1 MTSAEHRRTFALSA
15 PYARLF
21 LGAIAIVLTAVEFTP
36 LFLGR
41 SLPELTFLSV
51 HVGATTAIVYLIIGW
66 KKRRTA
72 DDAVPLADIVLAAL
86 ALACAVYFALQGV
99 RVAERI
105 EGVDPVYRLDY
116 VFGILLIALLVEAS
130 RRVAGIVLMVLTLL
144 FIAYVFLGP
153 YLPGSLAHRGMNVMR
168 FIDLQVLSTQAIF
181 GTPISASAHMVFYF
195 VIVGAFLERSG
206 AGQLFVNL
214 AYCVTGRAWGG
225 AAKASVVSSGLFGTV
240 SGSAVANVL
249 VDGIITIPLMKRTG
263 FKGAFAGA
271 IEATASPGGQLAPP
285 VMGAAAF
292 ILADIVGVSYAS
304 VAYAAIVPALLYYA
318 SLYVLVDSYSRRMG
332 LGPNPA
338 LPVAESFRGLRER
351 WHILLP
357 LALMIYLLT
366 SQYSL
371 MRVGAVTL
379 AAIVILSWARKSTR
393 MNLKAIYDGIV
404 NGARGAAEVAIPSAV
419 AGIIVGVLVNT
430 GMALHLERWLLDTA
444 GDSLMIS
451 LIGVM
456 LLTLIFGMGMPTS
469 AAYLVAAVLVGPA
482 LQGLGIPALAAHLF
496 IFYFAVLSMVT
507 PPVALAAYAAAGIS
521 GANLWT
527 TGLIAF
533 TIAIPGFLI
542 PFAFVFDQGLLLQ
555 GDLLH
560 IARVVTTATIG
571 VVAFSAATGGY
582 AFGPLGWPMRIALFC
597 FSPLLIDPNP
607 TTDLI
612 GGTGVALVLAYQVWR
627 YKFAGQAKA
636 SASQTRS

>member
-1 MTSAEHRRTFALSA
+1 MTVSATH
-15 PYARLF
+15 ARLF
-21 LGAIAIVLTAVEFTP
+21 VGVIALALTAVEFAP

-41 SLPELTFLSV
+41 SIYEITFLGI
-51 HVGATTAIVYLIIGW
+51 HVGAATAITFLFIGW
-66 KKRRTA
+66 KARRKA
-72 DDAVPLADIVLAAL
+72 EDAVSLIDVLLAVLAL
-86 ALACAVYFALQGV
+86 GCAVYFAFQGY
-99 RVAERI
+99 RVSERI
-105 EGVDPVYRLDY
+105 EGVDPVYFLDH
-116 VFGILLIALLVEAS
+116 VFGIVLILLLLEAS
-130 RRVAGIVLMVLTLL
+130 RRVAGTVLMVLAAL

-153 YLPGSLAHRGMNVMR
+153 YLPGALAHRGMSLMR
-168 FIDLQVLSTQAIF
+168 FIDLQVLSTQGIF

-225 AAKASVVSSGLFGTV
+225 AAKASIVSSGLFGTV

-271 IEATASPGGQLAPP
+271 IEATASTGGQLAPP

-292 ILADIVGVSYAS
+292 ILADIVGISYAS
-304 VAYAAIVPALLYYA
+304 VAYAAIVPAILYYA
-318 SLYVLVDSYSRRMG
+318 SLYLLVDSYSRRMG
-332 LGPNPA
+332 LGPSAA
-338 LPVAESFRGLRER
+338 LPVAESFAGLRAR

-366 SQYSL
+366 AQYSL
-371 MRVGAVTL
+371 MRVGAVSL
-379 AAIVILSWARKSTR
+379 VAIVILSWARASTR
-393 MNLKAIYDGIV
+393 MNLVAIYEAIV

-419 AGIIVGVLVNT
+419 AGIIVGVLVQT
-430 GMALHLERWLLDTA
+430 GMALHLERWLLDVA
-444 GDSLMIS
+444 GNSLMIS
-451 LIGVM
+451 LIGAM
-456 LLTLIFGMGMPTS
+456 ILTLIFGMGMPTS

-482 LQGLGIPALAAHLF
+482 LQGLGIPALPAHLF

-527 TGLIAF
+527 TGLVAF
-533 TIAIPGFLI
+533 LIAIPGFLI

-555 GDLLH
+555 GDPLH
-560 IARVVTTATIG
+560 VAHVVATAAIG
-571 VVAFSAATGGY
+571 VLGFSAATGGY
-582 AFGPLGWPMRIALFC
+582 AFGPLAWPVRIALFC
-597 FSPLLIDPNP
+597 FSPLLIDPDT

-612 GGTGVALVLAYQVWR
+612 GGAGMALVFGYQIWR
-627 YKFAGQAKA
+627 YKLRGPVNVSTAP
-636 SASQTRS
+636 TRT

>member
-1 MTSAEHRRTFALSA
+1 MSPAAPKQAFAVSAAN
-15 PYARLF
+15 ARLL
-21 LGAIAIVLTAVEFTP
+21 LGVIALALTAVEFTP

-41 SLPELTFLSV
+41 SLYEITFLSV
-51 HVGATTAIVYLIIGW
+51 HVGATTAISYLIIGW
-66 KKRRTA
+66 KARRKA
-72 DDAVPLADIVLAAL
+72 DDAVPLVDIVLALL
-86 ALACAVYFALQGV
+86 ALVCAAYFAFQGT
-99 RVAERI
+99 RITERI
-105 EGVDPVYRLDY
+105 EGVDPVHTLDY
-116 VFGILLIALLVEAS
+116 VFGIMLIALLVEAS
-130 RRVAGIVLMVLTLL
+130 RRVAGLVLMIIVLL
-144 FIAYVFLGP
+144 FIGYVFLGP
-153 YLPGSLAHRGMNVMR
+153 YLPGSLAHRGMNLMR

-225 AAKASVVSSGLFGTV
+225 AAKASVVSSGLFGMV

-263 FKGAFAGA
+263 FKAAFAGA
-271 IEATASPGGQLAPP
+271 VEATASTGGQLAPP

-292 ILADIVGVSYAS
+292 ILADIIGVSYAS
-304 VAYAAIVPALLYYA
+304 VAYAAIVPAILYYA
-318 SLYVLVDSYSRRMG
+318 SLYVLVDSYSRRAG
-332 LGPNPA
+332 LGPSPA
-338 LPVAESFRGLRER
+338 LPIAESFAGLRER

-357 LALMIYLLT
+357 LALMIYLIT
-366 SQYSL
+366 AHYSL

-379 AAIVILSWARKSTR
+379 VAIVILSWTRASTR
-393 MNLKAIYDGIV
+393 MNLVAIYEAIV
-404 NGARGAAEVAIPSAV
+404 NGARAAAEVAIPSAV
-419 AGIIVGVLVNT
+419 AGIIVGVLVHT
-430 GMALHLERWLLDTA
+430 GMALHLERWLLDIA
-444 GDSLMIS
+444 GNSLMIS
-451 LIGVM
+451 LVGVM

-482 LQGLGIPALAAHLF
+482 LQHLGIPALAAHLF

-527 TGLIAF
+527 TGLVAFLIAL
-533 TIAIPGFLI
+533 PGFLI

-555 GDLLH
+555 GDPLH
-560 IARVVTTATIG
+560 IAHVVTTAMIG
-571 VVAFSAATGGY
+571 VFGLSAATGGY
-582 AFGPLGWPMRIALFC
+582 AFGPLSWPARVALYC
-597 FSPLLIDPNP
+597 FSPLLIDPNT

-612 GGTGVALVLAYQVWR
+612 GAAGLALVLGYQVWR
-627 YKFAGQAKA
+627 YNFRGQAKA
-636 SASQTRS
+636 PAASAKT

>member
-1 MTSAEHRRTFALSA
+1 MALSA
-15 PYARLF
+15 TRSRLL
-21 LGAIAIVLTAVEFTP
+21 LGLVALALAATEFTP

-41 SLPELTFLSV
+41 ALYEITFLGI
-51 HVGATTAIVYLIIGW
+51 HVGAATAITFLTIGF
-66 KKRRTA
+66 KARRKET
-72 DDAVPLADIVLAAL
+72 DSLPLSDLVLSLLAV
-86 ALACAVYFALQGV
+86 ACAVYFAFQGY
-99 RVAERI
+99 RVSERI
-105 EGVDPVYRLDY
+105 EGVDPVYFFDH
-116 VFGILLIALLVEAS
+116 VFGILLILLLLEAS
-130 RRVAGIVLMVLTLL
+130 RRVAGTVLMVLGAL

-153 YLPGSLAHRGMNVMR
+153 YLPGSLAHRGMSFMR
-168 FIDLQVLSTQAIF
+168 FIDLQVLSTQGIF

-206 AGQLFVNL
+206 AGHLFVNL

-263 FKGAFAGA
+263 FNAALAGA
-271 IEATASPGGQLAPP
+271 IEATASTGGQLAPP

-292 ILADIVGVSYAS
+292 ILADIVGISYAS
-304 VAYAAIVPALLYYA
+304 VAYAAIVPALLYYL

-338 LPVAESFRGLRER
+338 LPVSESFAGFKQR

-357 LALMIYLLT
+357 LGLMIYLLT
-366 SQYSL
+366 AQFSL
-371 MRVGAVTL
+371 MLVGAASLV
-379 AAIVILSWARKSTR
+379 AIVLLSWARASTR
-393 MNLKAIYDGIV
+393 LNLPAIYEAII

-419 AGIIVGVLVNT
+419 AGIIVGVLIQT
-430 GMALHLERWLLDTA
+430 GMALHLERWLLDLA
-444 GDSLMIS
+444 GDSLMAS
-451 LIGVM
+451 LIGAM

-482 LQGLGIPALAAHLF
+482 LQSLGIPALPAHLF

-527 TGLIAF
+527 TGILSF
-533 TIAIPGFLI
+533 MIAIPGFLI
-542 PFAFVFDQGLLLQ
+542 PYAFVFDQGLLLQ
-555 GDLLH
+555 GDPLH
-560 IARVVTTATIG
+560 IAQVVTTATIG
-571 VVAFSAATGGY
+571 VVVFSVAAGGY
-582 AFGPLGWPMRIALFC
+582 AFGPLARPARVALLC
-597 FSPLLIDPNP
+597 FSPLLIAPEP
-607 TTDLI
+607 VTDLV
-612 GGTGVALVLAYQVWR
+612 GGIGVAFVLAYQVWR
-627 YKFAGQAKA
+627 YKLPG
-636 SASQTRS
+636 RSKPSPAPTQS

>member
-1 MTSAEHRRTFALSA
+1 LALPA
-15 PYARLF
+15 PHGRVF
-21 LGAIAIVLTAVEFTP
+21 LGAIAIALTAVEFTP

-51 HVGATTAIVYLIIGW
+51 HVGATTAIAYLVFARDR
-66 KKRRTA
+66 RRTGEDTVA
-72 DDAVPLADIVLAAL
+72 LTDVIFAIL
-86 ALACAVYFALQGV
+86 ALACAAYFALQGT

-105 EGVDPVYRLDY
+105 EGVDPVYALDY
-116 VFGILLIALLVEAS
+116 VFGIALIALLLEAS
-130 RRVAGIVLMVLTLL
+130 RRVAGLVLMALTML

-153 YLPGSLAHRGMNVMR
+153 YLPGSLAHRGMSVMR
-168 FIDLQVLSTQAIF
+168 FVDLQVLSTQAIF

-206 AGQLFVNL
+206 AGKLFVDL

-225 AAKASVVSSGLFGTV
+225 AAKASVVSSALFGTV

-263 FKGAFAGA
+263 FNASLAGA
-271 IEATASPGGQLAPP
+271 IEATASTGGQLAPP

-304 VAYAAIVPALLYYA
+304 VAFAAIVPAILYYL
-318 SLYVLVDSYSRRMG
+318 SLYVVVDSHSRRMG
-332 LGPNPA
+332 LGPNAA
-338 LPVAESFRGLRER
+338 LPVAEAFAGFRER

-357 LALMIYLLT
+357 LGLMIYLLT
-366 SQYSL
+366 AQYSL
-371 MRVGAVTL
+371 MRVGAISLV
-379 AAIVILSWARKSTR
+379 AIVILSWARRSTR
-393 MNLKAIYDGIV
+393 MTLRGIYEGVV

-430 GMALHLERWLLDTA
+430 GMALHLERWLLDIA
-444 GDSLMIS
+444 GNSLLIS
-451 LIGVM
+451 LVGVM
-456 LLTLIFGMGMPTS
+456 VLTLIFGMGMPTS

-527 TGLIAF
+527 TGLVAF
-533 TIAIPGFLI
+533 AIAIPGFLI
-542 PFAFVFDQGLLLQ
+542 PFAFVFDQGLLLH
-555 GDLLH
+555 GEPLH
-560 IARVVTTATIG
+560 IAHVIATATVG

-582 AFGPLGWPMRIALFC
+582 AFGPLSWPLRLALFC
-597 FSPLLIDPNP
+597 FAPLLIDPDP
-607 TTDLI
+607 ITDAI
-612 GGTGVALVLAYQVWR
+612 GGAGLLLVMGYQLWR
-627 YKFAGQAKA
+627 YKPRAAPTG
-636 SASQTRS
+636 T